1 MARVAN
7 DWQAGDASAE
17 FYRDLP
23 HWKIAI
29 DFLVIAGEAPVDG
42 GKTLYASLIDALHSS
57 NPQLQIRVHGVFDQH
72 RDVHSLQTVGY
83 CLHCKGVG

>member
-29 DFLVIAGEAPVDG
+29 DFLIIAGESSVDG
-42 GKTLYASLIDALHSS
+42 GKTLYASLRMCPLAS
-57 NPQLQIRVHGVFDQH
+57 
-72 RDVHSLQTVGY
+72 
-83 CLHCKGVG
+83 